1 MYTSEIYLFVWIKV
15 CEVHLKVLLGT
26 TYSNI
31 KGFVNLTV
39 THNRYVYVRF
49 ALFWVVMLL
58 RGSLSR

>member
-1 MYTSEIYLFVWIKV
+1 M

-31 KGFVNLTV
+31 KGFVNLIV
-39 THNRYVYVRF
+39 THNMYVYVRF
-49 ALFWVVMLL
+49 ALFWVIMLL